1 MVIIMVVIVLMIT
14 DKVRLFFIVFYL
26 EKRMRKEIPKF
37 PELVKQK
44 VTNFS
49 EIFSVNKFR
58 VN

>member
-1 MVIIMVVIVLMIT
+1 MVVIVLMIT

-26 EKRMRKEIPKF
+26 EKLMRKEIPKF